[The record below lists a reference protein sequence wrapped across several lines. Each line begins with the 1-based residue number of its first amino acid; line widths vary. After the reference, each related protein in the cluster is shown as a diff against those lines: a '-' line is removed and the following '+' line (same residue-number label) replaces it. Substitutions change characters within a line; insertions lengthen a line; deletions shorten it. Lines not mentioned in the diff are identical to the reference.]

1 MREIANK
8 TIATKNTIFAASMAT
23 PAIPPK
29 PSNAAMSA
37 TMRNV
42 TAQPNI
48 VVTSVVGYGTAAAWQ
63 GNVNKGAMV
72 PLGHVGPE
80 AGDNHSLSLQEL
92 LQQRAG
98 SFYMSD
104 IGTSGLARSF
114 WQH

>member
-1 MREIANK
+1 
-8 TIATKNTIFAASMAT
+8 MAT

-63 GNVNKGAMV
+63 GNVNKVQWFLRGMRGLEQTIITRYRSRNCFANEPV
-72 PLGHVGPE
+72 HSICLILE
-80 AGDNHSLSLQEL
+80 A
-92 LQQRAG
+92 AV
-98 SFYMSD
+98 
-104 IGTSGLARSF
+104 
-114 WQH
+114 

>member
-1 MREIANK
+1 
-8 TIATKNTIFAASMAT
+8 MAT

-48 VVTSVVGYGTAAAWQ
+48 VVTSAVGYGTAAAWQ

-72 PLGHVGPE
+72 P
-80 AGDNHSLSLQEL
+80 
-92 LQQRAG
+92 
-98 SFYMSD
+98 F
-104 IGTSGLARSF
+104 
-114 WQH
+114 